1 MFRKIFI
8 VAFTLAIISCNQE
21 KESNLIVSGSVKN
34 KPARMIYIEESQV
47 STLDKISKDSTVIG
61 ADGTF
66 SFKRKVK
73 QEGIYNL
80 RLDHDEYPFV
90 SIIND
95 APKIIVHADFQNEKE
110 FYTVSGSDA
119 SQKLKDFLTNSGEK
133 LRQLFYLNKE
143 LDSLQRIQGDIN
155 SILNTEEKRNT
166 AIADLKTYTQKLV
179 QESKS
184 PTLALFIL
192 STYQGLANN
201 PNFRIEQFTID
212 NLIGLLNELVAKFPE
227 RKEIASIRN
236 SFEAQIVKTG
246 WVGKPAPEI
255 TLPDTE
261 GRNIS
266 LSSYK
271 GKYVL
276 VDFWASWCGPCRHEN
291 PNVVEAYN
299 KYRNKNFTILGV
311 SLDMKKEA
319 WKKAIVDDNLNWTH
333 ISDLQQWNSRVVPL
347 YNINGIPFNVLV
359 DPNGI
364 VVAENLRGNDLQQKL
379 AEILK

>member
-1 MFRKIFI
+1 MLKKIFSALFI
-8 VAFTLAIISCNQE
+8 LMIISCNQE
-21 KESNLIVSGSVKN
+21 KETTLIVSGSVKN
-34 KPARMIYIEESQV
+34 KPARMIYLEESQV
-47 STLDKISKDSTVIG
+47 STLDKISKDSTVID
-61 ADGTF
+61 ADGKF
-66 SFKRKVK
+66 SFKKKVK

-95 APKIIVHADFQNEKE
+95 APKIVVNADFQNENE

-119 SQKLKDFLTNSGEK
+119 SQKLKDFLTISGER
-133 LRQLFYLNKE
+133 LRKLFYINKE
-143 LDSLQRIQGDIN
+143 LDSLKSIQGDIN
-155 SILNTEEKRNT
+155 SISNIEEKRNT
-166 AIADLKTYTQKLV
+166 AVADLKNYTQKLV

-192 STYQGLANN
+192 STYQGLAIN
-201 PNFRIEQFTID
+201 PNFRIEQFSVD

-236 SFEAQIVKTG
+236 SFETQVVKTG

-319 WKKAIVDDNLNWTH
+319 WKKAIVDDNLNWAH
-333 ISDLQQWNSRVVPL
+333 ISDLQQWNSKVVPL
-347 YNINGIPFNVLV
+347 YNISGIPFNVLV

-364 VVAENLRGNDLQQKL
+364 VVAENLRGSGLQQKL